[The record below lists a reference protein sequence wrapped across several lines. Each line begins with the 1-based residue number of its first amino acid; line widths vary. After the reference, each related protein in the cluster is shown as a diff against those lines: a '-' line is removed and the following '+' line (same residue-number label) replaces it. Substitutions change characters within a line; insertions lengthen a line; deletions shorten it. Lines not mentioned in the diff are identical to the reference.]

1 MPPPAHILILKLG
14 DTLPELAAEL
24 GDFEHWVAQGLHS
37 SGLPLDI
44 TTLDPR
50 TDTSQL
56 PAVASLLARRS
67 GVVLTGSHAMVTDRA
82 PWSEA
87 TARWLADA
95 VPQGVPVLG
104 ICYGHQLLAHALGGE
119 VWPHPGGLE
128 VGTVHVEPTPAAAA
142 DPLFGPWLAD
152 LEADR
157 FLAPVAHR
165 QSVRRLPAGATVLAH
180 NAFEPHHA
188 FSVGPCAWGVQFHPE
203 FSTQATRGYVDH
215 LSADVRTQGVC
226 ASGLMAQVAPSP
238 QAARL
243 LPRFA
248 RLVAER
254 T

>member
-1 MPPPAHILILKLG
+1 MSPLLIVKLG
-14 DTLPELAAEL
+14 DFIPDLVTHR
-24 GDFEHWVAQGLHS
+24 GDFESWISAGL
-37 SGLPLDI
+37 GNVRVRVVDPRRGEALPL
-44 TTLDPR
+44 PGE
-50 TDTSQL
+50 
-56 PAVASLLARRS
+56 VA
-67 GVVLTGSHAMVTDRA
+67 GVVVTGSHSMVTDREE
-82 PWSEA
+82 WSEI
-87 TARWLADA
+87 TARWLAGRVA
-95 VPQGVPVLG
+95 EGVPVLG

-165 QSVRRLPAGATVLAH
+165 QSVRRLPAGATVLAR

-203 FSTQATRGYVDH
+203 FSAQATRGYVDH

>member
-1 MPPPAHILILKLG
+1 MHSPAHILILKLG

-50 TDTSQL
+50 ADASQL

-119 VWPHPGGLE
+119 ADWHPEGIE
-128 VGTVHVEPTPAAAA
+128 IGTVAVRKTPAAVA
-142 DPLFGPWLAD
+142 DPLFAELPDVFHAQ
-152 LEADR
+152 A
-157 FLAPVAHR
+157 VHR
-165 QSVRRLPAGATVLAH
+165 QTAVRLPPGAECLAR
-180 NAFEPHHA
+180 NDFEPHHA
-188 FSVGPCAWGVQFHPE
+188 FRFGEAAWGVQFHPE
-203 FSTQATRGYVDH
+203 FDAFAMRGYIRH
-215 LSADVRTQGVC
+215 LADALRNDGADPEALARTVTDT
-226 ASGLMAQVAPSP
+226 P
-238 QAARL
+238 AAAAIL
-243 LPRFA
+243 ARFG
-248 RLVAER
+248 RFVIER
-254 T
+254 SVGMRA